1 MPSCIK
7 SSQSVTLGTTNPDI
21 FLSFE
26 DNSAITITFIVA
38 GHTVTD
44 VDYIADPIRTG
55 PTPSK
60 TPPDQLTFY
69 DPESAVVDFTLTVTT
84 STNPTEGEA
93 IGIMT
98 PAVVVLKP
106 RTTCP
111 S

>member
-1 MPSCIK
+1 MSNCIK
-7 SSQSVTLGTTNPDI
+7 SSQSITLGTSNSDI

-26 DNSAITITFIVA
+26 NNSAITITFIVA
-38 GHTVTD
+38 GHTVTG
-44 VDYIADPIRTG
+44 VGYSASPVRTG
-55 PTPSK
+55 PTPSE
-60 TPPDQLTFY
+60 TPPDQLTFF
-69 DPESAVVDFTLTVTT
+69 DPEGEVVDFDITVST
-84 STNPTEGEA
+84 STSADEEQA